1 MNLTVL
7 RPITIKARVTEGL
20 KARMSAELKAGA
32 AVLDDE
38 LKQIEFQVKRAQLAA
53 QLSPQQQMELRRALE
68 MEKARRLDQKA
79 EIDARLQE
87 VAQLTLGSEIV
98 QGQIQGPIDI
108 AVGSDWDTLLQV
120 EILLEDGRVV
130 AIREG

>member
-1 MNLTVL
+1 MSLTVL

-20 KARMSAELKAGA
+20 KARMTAELKAGA
-32 AVLDDE
+32 AALDEE
-38 LKQIEFQVKRAQLAA
+38 LQQIDFQAKRAQLTA

-68 MEKARRLDQKA
+68 YEKARRLEQKA
-79 EIDARLQE
+79 EIDARIQE

-98 QGQIQGPIDI
+98 QGSIQGPVEV
-108 AVGSDWDTLLQV
+108 AVGADWDALMRV

-130 AIREG
+130 AVREG